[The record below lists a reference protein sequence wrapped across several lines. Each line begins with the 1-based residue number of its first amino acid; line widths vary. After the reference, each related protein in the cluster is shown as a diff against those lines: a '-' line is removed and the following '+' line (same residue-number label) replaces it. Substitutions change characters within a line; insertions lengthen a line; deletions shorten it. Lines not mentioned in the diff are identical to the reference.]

1 MSRTRADIDQDFAV
15 RASLRVWQRTP
26 ESRLHGDVAWNPDEL
41 TYWLRI
47 IPSVAFKRGETPR
60 NEPLAP
66 FTRTSEAW
74 DHSLWSLESDSHVRS
89 TNLMDDV
96 EWPLQQHYP
105 GKDILRAY
113 ISESELE
120 ADVLCFLSVQSQ
132 VVVRLELD
140 VLERLVELAL
150 PIDFD
155 IYGS

>member
-74 DHSLWSLESDSHVRS
+74 DHSLWSLGSDSHVRS

-120 ADVLCFLSVQSQ
+120 ADVLCFLSAHS
-132 VVVRLELD
+132 
-140 VLERLVELAL
+140 
-150 PIDFD
+150 
-155 IYGS
+155 